1 MRDLTILN
9 SLIYLP
15 KIRSNFLLIKMENI
29 TREDNI
35 VNIECTSVRN
45 QPLKNDI
52 YLKCSLVSIVITI
65 ITFMLFL
72 QFLAFII
79 TLPYR
84 KLN

>member
-1 MRDLTILN
+1 
-9 SLIYLP
+9 
-15 KIRSNFLLIKMENI
+15 MENI

-35 VNIECTSVRN
+35 VTIECTSIRN
-45 QPLKNDI
+45 QPSLNGKKDL
-52 YLKCSLVSIVITI
+52 YLKCSIVSIVITI